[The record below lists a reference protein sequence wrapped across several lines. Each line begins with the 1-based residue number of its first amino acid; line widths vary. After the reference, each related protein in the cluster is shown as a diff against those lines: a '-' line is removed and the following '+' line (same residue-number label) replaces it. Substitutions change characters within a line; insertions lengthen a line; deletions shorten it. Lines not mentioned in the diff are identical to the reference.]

1 MLLQRI
7 QADDFRGESDLA
19 IAGLRPGI
27 NAILLPDWQSADEL
41 TQRLFN
47 AFVGEKSDLSE
58 TVFFVSDEMGDAIM
72 SDDDVATLLSDFDIT
87 LFESLFHDN
96 VRPADIG
103 PLIRDLDL
111 TELFK
116 AEEQVSPASPQP
128 AGMREQIGFRNE
140 VLQETL
146 LSAKRE
152 FDGSRE
158 HLRESHRTQYAD
170 LVKKRAKLLTA
181 VNESKDELKR
191 LNSAVSPLKLA
202 NDISGLWRRRDK
214 LERRS
219 SDTRSLDKLI
229 HTADKI
235 ADFDSTIADLRSEIS
250 AAKRGKRQLKSTL
263 ARADQV
269 DHANRI
275 RKIRSLLKESDRAEA
290 AEHECEHL
298 RRSIRDAAAS
308 DEAAEPSVH
317 APLPRA
323 RQVQSPQR
331 LLEILAPFAGQVR
344 SARSQ
349 LHDARHQ
356 WQLRNEASHDSFLT
370 SSLSAETAAEIR
382 ELSEQVEILNQAC
395 EQIRGRQ
402 TLPTGA
408 IGGIIAV
415 FLSGLALV
423 GLGMMFEMGGHNW
436 LAIGLGV
443 LAMFSV
449 GMLKISLER
458 APTVQLRILR
468 SDITKLLERITMLQL
483 DGTDKF
489 IASLDPTVSMEV
501 AQEKLDVALHNWRQ
515 ALFAQGLPESLSPN
529 RLAQQL
535 RSVHSKHDSID
546 TLTDE
551 FDDSCDDLFDDNSD
565 FDLTIS
571 PSLFRHDEEPDAFEF
586 ETLQVS
592 PQVEPNHLAEL
603 RALLES
609 ESTILSQWRHD
620 ASMVLDAN
628 DEALRDLPI
637 ASVADNL
644 RELLARL
651 EDAAQEE
658 RGVNVEIDETEK
670 QLQTR
675 LKRVKRERKTCI
687 AKTGVETL
695 VELKELIRTE
705 RKKSG
710 NKAKVA
716 ELKSRIDEALTSSDI
731 GDAARELLETY
742 EQQEL
747 ANRLAKSQSQFSAT
761 EQSLIDNQRR
771 LSQIAQQIN
780 ELIENRE
787 RDATRLDSA
796 VASAKIKKATQDL
809 VSNLILQ
816 EVLESRTEPLEVTS
830 PEINNLL
837 ATASRYFRQTTPW
850 KEAEIRF
857 DEQAEQLFIDRV
869 GKFSE
874 PLDTVEDD
882 FALQATIC
890 IQLALFDH
898 FRTTGLALP
907 VLLNDQWT
915 HPARR
920 FAAETIDLLNEFGA
934 DGHQFL
940 AMTWND
946 QHADF
951 FGQCGQPVLVVNREI
966 EHYSREE
973 TIAG

>member
-41 TQRLFN
+41 TQRVFN

-87 LFESLFHDN
+87 LFESLFHDH

-103 PLIRDLDL
+103 PLVRDLDL
-111 TELFK
+111 TGLFA
-116 AEEQVSPASPQP
+116 AEEQTAPASRPST
-128 AGMREQIGFRNE
+128 GMREQIGFRNE
-140 VLQETL
+140 VLQESL

-158 HLRESHRTQYAD
+158 RLQTSDRTQYAD
-170 LVKKRAKLLTA
+170 LVKKRAKLLST
-181 VNESKDELKR
+181 VNESKDELRK
-191 LNSAVSPLKLA
+191 LNSTVSPLKLA
-202 NDISGLWRRRDK
+202 NEISGLWRRRDK

-219 SDTRSLDKLI
+219 SDTRSLEKLI
-229 HTADKI
+229 QTAEHV
-235 ADFDSTIADLRSEIS
+235 ADFDSTIADLRAEIS
-250 AAKRGKRQLKSTL
+250 TAKRGKRQLKSTV
-263 ARADQV
+263 AGADQEN
-269 DHANRI
+269 HAARTD
-275 RKIRSLLKESDRAEA
+275 KIRSLLKESDRAET

-298 RRSIRDAAAS
+298 RRAIRDAVAS
-308 DEAAEPSVH
+308 NEVAQTTVQ
-317 APLPRA
+317 APRMKT
-323 RQVQSPQR
+323 RQIQSPQR
-331 LLEILAPFAGQVR
+331 MIEILAPFAGQVR

-349 LHDARHQ
+349 LHEARHQ
-356 WQLRNEASHDSFLT
+356 WQLRSEAPADGFLA
-370 SSLSAETAAEIR
+370 SSLSVETAAEIR
-382 ELSEQVEILNQAC
+382 ELSEQVEVLNQAC

-402 TLPTGA
+402 SLPTGA

-423 GLGMMFEMGGHNW
+423 GLGMMFELGGHDW

-443 LAMFSV
+443 VAMISV
-449 GMLKISLER
+449 GLLKISLER
-458 APTVQLRILR
+458 APTLQLRILR
-468 SDITKLLERITMLQL
+468 SEILELLERITILQVE
-483 DGTDKF
+483 GNDKF

-515 ALFAQGLPESLSPN
+515 ALLAQGLPESLSPN
-529 RLAQQL
+529 RLVQQL
-535 RSVHSKHDSID
+535 RSVQSNHEID
-546 TLTDE
+546 TSTDE
-551 FDDSCDDLFDDNSD
+551 FDESCDDLFDNNSV
-565 FDLTIS
+565 FDLAIS
-571 PSLFRHDEEPDAFEF
+571 PSLFEFDADADAFE
-586 ETLQVS
+586 L
-592 PQVEPNHLAEL
+592 EPIATTSRNESDHLSEL
-603 RALLES
+603 RSTLDIESSLLN
-609 ESTILSQWRHD
+609 QWRRS
-620 ASMVLDAN
+620 ASMELDIN

-637 ASVADNL
+637 ASIADNL

-651 EDAAQEE
+651 EDSAQKAS
-658 RGVNVEIDETEK
+658 GVRAEIDETEK
-670 QLQTR
+670 QLQAR
-675 LKRVKRERKTCI
+675 LKRLKRERKTCI
-687 AKTGVETL
+687 AETGVETL

-710 NKAKVA
+710 TKAKVA
-716 ELKSRIDEALTSSDI
+716 ELNSKIEQTLVSSDV
-731 GDAARELLETY
+731 GTAARELLETY
-742 EQQEL
+742 EQDEL
-747 ANRLAKSQSQFSAT
+747 AIRLAKSQSQMSAT
-761 EQSLIDNQRR
+761 EQTLLDNQRR

-787 RDATRLDSA
+787 LDTTRLDSA

-816 EVLESRTEPLEVTS
+816 EVLESRSEPLEVAS
-830 PEINNLL
+830 PAINGLL
-837 ATASRYFRQTTPW
+837 ATASRFFRQTTPW

-857 DEQAEQLFIDRV
+857 DEQSEQFFVDRV
-869 GKFSE
+869 GQFSE
-874 PLDTVEDD
+874 SLEVVEDD
-882 FALQATIC
+882 FAVQATIC

-898 FRTTGLALP
+898 FRSTGLALP

-915 HPARR
+915 HPTRR
-920 FAAETIDLLNEFGA
+920 FAAETVDLLNECGA

-946 QHADF
+946 QSADF

-966 EHYSREE
+966 EHFSREE